1 MIQMQNNKP
10 VCTENIL
17 HITSGEMT
25 ANALRELLPQ
35 EEILP
40 FNEAMCEGEVHIEIF
55 TDEFYR
61 LRAAAYGVELEDYLQ
76 KSPGSF
82 MQNRLKD
89 YPVLY
94 LYFDYDM
101 FCTVNIITLLAFLEQ
116 SGYSGRIKFHLLEA
130 DGSVAILDTWPVLL
144 GIYEKCYCRVLLK
157 RQRFITGNEL
167 FDKGIE
173 LYIEYKKRNNR
184 IIRYIKAHSM
194 EEQKH
199 LVRDLV
205 LKFADYGLTDI
216 AAARFITACRDEK
229 R

>member
-1 MIQMQNNKP
+1 M
-10 VCTENIL
+10 
-17 HITSGEMT
+17 
-25 ANALRELLPQ
+25 
-35 EEILP
+35 
-40 FNEAMCEGEVHIEIF
+40 
-55 TDEFYR
+55 
-61 LRAAAYGVELEDYLQ
+61 
-76 KSPGSF
+76 
-82 MQNRLKD
+82 
-89 YPVLY
+89 
-94 LYFDYDM
+94 
-101 FCTVNIITLLAFLEQ
+101 EQ

-173 LYIEYKKRNNR
+173 LYLEYKKRNNR

-216 AAARFITACRDEK
+216 AAARFITVCRDEK

>member
-130 DGSVAILDTWPVLL
+130 DGSVAI
-144 GIYEKCYCRVLLK
+144 
-157 RQRFITGNEL
+157 QRFITGNEL

-173 LYIEYKKRNNR
+173 LYLEYKKRNNR

>member
-55 TDEFYR
+55 KDEFYR

-94 LYFDYDM
+94 LYFYHM
-101 FCTVNIITLLAFLEQ
+101 YPHAYILNAIFTTFYPAF
-116 SGYSGRIKFHLLEA
+116 
-130 DGSVAILDTWPVLL
+130 D
-144 GIYEKCYCRVLLK
+144 IYT
-157 RQRFITGNEL
+157 I
-167 FDKGIE
+167 
-173 LYIEYKKRNNR
+173 LYI
-184 IIRYIKAHSM
+184 SVT
-194 EEQKH
+194 QC
-199 LVRDLV
+199 L
-205 LKFADYGLTDI
+205 
-216 AAARFITACRDEK
+216 
-229 R
+229 

>member
-157 RQRFITGNEL
+157 RQRFITGNQL
-167 FDKGIE
+167 VGMKNGSIKF
-173 LYIEYKKRNNR
+173 
-184 IIRYIKAHSM
+184 IINKN
-194 EEQKH
+194 
-199 LVRDLV
+199 
-205 LKFADYGLTDI
+205 
-216 AAARFITACRDEK
+216 
-229 R
+229 

>member
-89 YPVLY
+89 Y
-94 LYFDYDM
+94 
-101 FCTVNIITLLAFLEQ
+101 
-116 SGYSGRIKFHLLEA
+116 SGRIKFHLLEA

-173 LYIEYKKRNNR
+173 LYLEYKKRNNR

>member
-1 MIQMQNNKP
+1 MQNNKP

-25 ANALRELLPQ
+25 ANALRKLLPQ
-35 EEILP
+35 AEILP
-40 FNEAMCEGEVHIEIF
+40 FNEAMCEGEAHIEIF

-61 LRAAAYGVELEDYLQ
+61 LRSAAYGVALRDYLQ

-82 MQNRLKD
+82 MQNHLKD

-101 FCTVNIITLLAFLEQ
+101 FCIINIITLLAFLEQ
-116 SGYSGRIKFHLLEA
+116 SGYSGQIKLHLLEA
-130 DGSVAILDTWPVLL
+130 DGTVAILDTWPVLL
-144 GIYEKCYCRVLLK
+144 GIYKKCYCRVLLK
-157 RQRFITGNEL
+157 RQRFVTGNEL

-173 LYIEYKKRNNR
+173 LYLDYKKKNNR
-184 IIRYIKAHSM
+184 IIIYIKAHSM

-205 LKFADYGLTDI
+205 IKFADYGLTDI
-216 AAARFITACRDEK
+216 AAARFITDCLNGK